1 MSGLE
6 RALRPSANV
15 VGPAIGPP
23 TRPASEPGGPTVE
36 QEHAG
41 GRDVAPRGPGMQGP
55 WAVPVWLHQLLRY
68 TVTGG
73 IAMAVSFAVYAAGW
87 RMLSRLG
94 VRGDYLLADL
104 AAWFAGMVVNY
115 RLSAGWVFERRSS
128 MSPATEFTAFA
139 AIGLIGLGWSQ
150 LALWGLVG
158 GLGVQRDLAKVVAAA
173 IVFVWNFTMRK
184 TVLFRSRDTDDDQKP
199 VEPARSKT

>member
-15 VGPAIGPP
+15 V
-23 TRPASEPGGPTVE
+23 
-36 QEHAG
+36 
-41 GRDVAPRGPGMQGP
+41 D
-55 WAVPVWLHQLLRY
+55 QLLRY
-68 TVTGG
+68 MVTGG
-73 IAMAVSFAVYAAGW
+73 IAMVVSFAVYVAGW
-87 RMLSRLG
+87 RMLSRFG
-94 VRGDYLLADL
+94 VRGDYLLADV

-115 RLSAGWVFERRSS
+115 GLSSRWVFERKES
-128 MSPATEFTAFA
+128 MSQTHEFAAFA

-158 GLGVQRDLAKVVAAA
+158 GLGVQRDLAKVVSAA

-184 TVLFRSRDTDDDQKP
+184 IVLFR
-199 VEPARSKT
+199 